1 MRSNS
6 FGQRIHSHLI
16 RSSFRATLEVQHVG
30 VRLRF
35 CAPNEWVR
43 LRVQTFSEKEPETL
57 EWIDKFSKGTVL
69 WDVGVGLGLRS
80 IYTALNDSGARVF
93 AFEPPVFNLE
103 LLASNVVLNGL
114 QDRITLMPMALSES
128 NGTDTLHMSM
138 TDWGGAMSTFGENYT
153 FDGTPLDEVFA
164 YRLPAC

>member
-43 LRVQTFSEKEPETL
+43 LRVQTFSEKEPDTL

-138 TDWGGAMSTFGENYT
+138 TDWGGAMSTFGESYT